1 MENVP
6 DGNGNAYTD
15 DQYVVVARRYRPQS
29 FEDLVGQASI
39 VRALGNAIETNRVG
53 HAYLFTGA
61 RGVGKTS
68 TARVLS
74 KALNCSEGPTP
85 KPCNR
90 CDICQSITS
99 GEDMDVIEIDG
110 ASNRGIEDIRDLR
123 QNVNVRPSRSR
134 FKVYI
139 IDEVH
144 MLTGPAFN
152 ALLKTLEEPPE
163 HVRFIFC
170 TTEPERLPVTVRSR
184 CQRFDFAPVAVDEI
198 LGRLQ
203 QIVSNEQMT
212 ADEEALSVIA
222 RRAGGSMRDSQSL
235 LEQVMSYCQGHIGL
249 DEVHSLL
256 GTTAVGQLLDIL
268 ESLKKRE
275 AAEALVALDVALQ
288 DGAKPEQLIDQ
299 LLGLLRDTLA
309 VSVGGEVGILRFT
322 DASHF
327 ERLSSLAHAWGR
339 QTLLAALEVM
349 QETVRRLSRSVHVR
363 IQLETALIRIASLED
378 LEQIATLISALESGN
393 LSIGGVT
400 SNAPDTQRIKSS
412 DVSNDAAT
420 ASSIADDTQKKTED
434 SLVKP
439 PSQEVSGP
447 QLAQI
452 PEKVIELTD
461 QNVMQIWRDSLGNLD
476 DLTSDYAKKA
486 QSLAIIAPN
495 RLVVR
500 FPSKY
505 NFDKS
510 SCERPERKQSLE
522 SALHEVT
529 GQRIVL
535 SFELVEG
542 DAAPSAQSQPA
553 AQNSRQRAREVEQ
566 HPLIQK
572 AAEVFDAEIVRVD
585 APLKQS

>member
-123 QNVNVRPSRSR
+123 QNVNVRPSRAR

-184 CQRFDFAPVAVDEI
+184 CQRYDFAPVAVDEI

-203 QIVSNEQMT
+203 QIVSNEQ
-212 ADEEALSVIA
+212 LSLI
-222 RRAGGSMRDSQSL
+222 
-235 LEQVMSYCQGHIGL
+235 HI
-249 DEVHSLL
+249 
-256 GTTAVGQLLDIL
+256 
-268 ESLKKRE
+268 
-275 AAEALVALDVALQ
+275 
-288 DGAKPEQLIDQ
+288 
-299 LLGLLRDTLA
+299 
-309 VSVGGEVGILRFT
+309 
-322 DASHF
+322 
-327 ERLSSLAHAWGR
+327 
-339 QTLLAALEVM
+339 
-349 QETVRRLSRSVHVR
+349 
-363 IQLETALIRIASLED
+363 
-378 LEQIATLISALESGN
+378 
-393 LSIGGVT
+393 
-400 SNAPDTQRIKSS
+400 
-412 DVSNDAAT
+412 
-420 ASSIADDTQKKTED
+420 
-434 SLVKP
+434 
-439 PSQEVSGP
+439 
-447 QLAQI
+447 
-452 PEKVIELTD
+452 
-461 QNVMQIWRDSLGNLD
+461 
-476 DLTSDYAKKA
+476 
-486 QSLAIIAPN
+486 
-495 RLVVR
+495 
-500 FPSKY
+500 
-505 NFDKS
+505 
-510 SCERPERKQSLE
+510 
-522 SALHEVT
+522 
-529 GQRIVL
+529 
-535 SFELVEG
+535 
-542 DAAPSAQSQPA
+542 
-553 AQNSRQRAREVEQ
+553 
-566 HPLIQK
+566 
-572 AAEVFDAEIVRVD
+572 
-585 APLKQS
+585 